1 MRARGLSP
9 RAPFCPP
16 FVTAPYCISVCPPLQ
31 TLQPCTPFYIHR
43 STAIHS
49 SAMNVRSS
57 PTAVYSSP
65 DEYSLYCRACIFV
78 LRRLNFCLVPPAVFD
93 ALGGKN
99 LLVRTDFCNFAACF
113 SGDTGIT
120 VRPRRGGSPLRAA
133 YLTVKQPH
141 TTFNF
146 YIL

>member
-1 MRARGLSP
+1 M
-9 RAPFCPP
+9 
-16 FVTAPYCISVCPPLQ
+16 
-31 TLQPCTPFYIHR
+31 
-43 STAIHS
+43 
-49 SAMNVRSS
+49 
-57 PTAVYSSP
+57 
-65 DEYSLYCRACIFV
+65 
-78 LRRLNFCLVPPAVFD
+78 PPAVYD

-120 VRPRRGGSPLRAA
+120 VRPRRGDSPLGAA

-146 YIL
+146 TYYETKIT